1 VNPSLENTREEF
13 GMSLQKRFL
22 KSKPVCK
29 VTFKLPK
36 QVAAGAEAVC
46 LAGEFNEWDTTATPM
61 LRLKSGDFSVTLDLE
76 TDRTYQFRYL
86 VDGERWENDPEA
98 DGYVPSEYPDAEN
111 CIVEV

>member
-1 VNPSLENTREEF
+1 
-13 GMSLQKRFL
+13 MSIRKRFL

-36 QVAAGAEAVC
+36 QVTGEAKTVC
-46 LAGEFNEWDTTATPM
+46 LAGEFNGWDTTATPM
-61 LRLKSGDFSVTLDLE
+61 EKLKGGGFSVTLDLE
-76 TDRTYQFRYL
+76 TGRAYQFRYL